1 MPRAA
6 AERQTIMNTPR
17 YVAVRV
23 GDNYE
28 FRRIDPEY
36 RMKVGGSV
44 AGGLLLSWIG
54 MRRGT
59 LLGLAVLAAGIG
71 LTYYGWTGKNPIH
84 QLRRWKESLG
94 ASPEGSPSHQH
105 DDGCSS
111 CQSPEDSVD
120 EAAMESF
127 PASDPPARTAM
138 TSV

>member
-1 MPRAA
+1 
-6 AERQTIMNTPR
+6 MNTPR

-44 AGGLLLSWIG
+44 AGGLLLTWMG
-54 MRRGT
+54 LRRGT
-59 LLGLAVLAAGIG
+59 LPGLAAVAAGIG
-71 LTYYGWTGKNPIH
+71 LCYYGWTGHNPISK
-84 QLRRWKESLG
+84 LRQWKASLTQ
-94 ASPEGSPSHQH
+94 SPEGSPSHQH
-105 DDGCSS
+105 DGDCVS

-127 PASDPPARTAM
+127 PASDPPARTAT